1 MANNENNIYIIR
13 EQGEFF
19 DAIPLS
25 EDEEKVVKKNNT
37 DVKDEEKK

>member
-1 MANNENNIYIIR
+1 MADNENIYIIR

-25 EDEEKVVKKNNT
+25 EDEEKAVKKNNT